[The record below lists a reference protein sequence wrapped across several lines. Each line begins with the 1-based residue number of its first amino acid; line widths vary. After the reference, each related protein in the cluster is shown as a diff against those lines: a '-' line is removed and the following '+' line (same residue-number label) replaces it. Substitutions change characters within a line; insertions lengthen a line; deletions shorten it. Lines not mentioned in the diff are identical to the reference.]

1 MSTVANQ
8 PQRVIISIIT
18 EGRGDMTLQACVS
31 ILNLQMCLMTST
43 NGFQADLRFYKTNNE
58 ALTALYQEKDFKAV
72 YIINFS
78 TGVPGDFALK
88 AWNSDKDIVVG
99 IHPLATID
107 WDRVKE
113 NIANTAE
120 SLQNTGIVYNLSLGG
135 ILDENGYAKIK
146 SIKEADVMFVKR
158 EALETIVKANPTVVT
173 KDGKHTSFFLEGVY
187 DGVYMT
193 GEERFAQLYD
203 KPMFGDT
210 ARAVN
215 KCGPCEY
222 IGIVGNRSQVR

>member
-8 PQRVIISIIT
+8 PPRVIISIIT
-18 EGRGDMTLQACVS
+18 EGRGDMALQACVS
-31 ILNLQMCLMTST
+31 ILNLQMGLMTSP
-43 NGFQADLRFYKTNNE
+43 NGFQADLRFYKSNNE
-58 ALTALYQEKDFKAV
+58 ALSALYQEKDFKAV

-88 AWNSDKDIVVG
+88 AWNSDKEVVVG

-120 SLQNTGIVYNLSLGG
+120 SLQNTGVVYNLSLGG
-135 ILDENGYAKIK
+135 IPDENGYAKIK
-146 SIKEADVMFVKR
+146 SVKAADVMFVKR
-158 EALETIVKANPTVVT
+158 EALDAIVKANPTVVT
-173 KDGKHTSFFLEGVY
+173 KDGKHTSLFLEGVY
-187 DGVYMT
+187 DGVYLT
-193 GEERFAQLYD
+193 GEERFVQLYG
-203 KPMFGDT
+203 KTMFGDT
-210 ARAVN
+210 ARTVN
-215 KCGPCEY
+215 KCGPQEY

>member
-1 MSTVANQ
+1 MNTIVNQ
-8 PQRVIISIIT
+8 PPRVIIAIIT
-18 EGRGDMTLQACVS
+18 EGRGDMTLQTCVS
-31 ILNLQMCLMTST
+31 ILNLQISLMAAA
-43 NGFQADLRFYKTNNE
+43 NGFQADLRFCKTNNE
-58 ALTALYQEKDFKAV
+58 ALTALYAEKDFKAL

-88 AWNSDKDIVVG
+88 AMNSDKDVVIG
-99 IHPLATID
+99 IHPMPMID
-107 WDRVKE
+107 WDRVKK

-135 ILDENGYAKIK
+135 LPDENGYAKVK
-146 SIKEADVMFVKR
+146 SVQAADVMFVKR
-158 EALETIVKANPTVVT
+158 EALDAIVKANPEVVT
-173 KDGKHTSFFLEGVY
+173 KDEKHSSLFLDGVY

-193 GEERFAQLYD
+193 GVERFVKLYG
-203 KPMFGDT
+203 KTMYGDT
-210 ARAVN
+210 TRTVN